1 MMSKIDIHQG
11 MTVAQVFYTEW
22 KRYQDGVK
30 QAIVPLSAEQLRLRA
45 APDLRTIGEN
55 VAHIVATR
63 VGWFMNYMGEND
75 PQVAPLETWDHSDKP
90 QPERSAAELAA
101 GMDASW
107 KFMQDRFDR
116 WTPADM
122 THTFPHDD
130 PEWRDTHVT
139 SRSWVV
145 WHVLEHDLHH
155 GGEVSL
161 TLGIHGLQAP
171 QL

>member
-1 MMSKIDIHQG
+1 MDKIDIHRG
-11 MTVAQVFYTEW
+11 FSLPQVFYTEW
-22 KRYQDGVK
+22 KRYQDQIK
-30 QAIVPLSAEQLRLRA
+30 EAIAPLTTGQLRLRA
-45 APDLRTIGEN
+45 APSLRPVGEN
-55 VAHIVATR
+55 VAHIIATR
-63 VGWFMNYMGEND
+63 VGWFNNYMAENEPQIASLRDWDD
-75 PQVAPLETWDHSDKP
+75 PELP
-90 QPERSAAELAA
+90 QPERSAAELVAA
-101 GMDASW
+101 MDASW

-116 WTPADM
+116 WTPADLA
-122 THTFPHDD
+122 HTFPHDD
-130 PEWRDTHVT
+130 PEWRETHVT